1 MSDAVS
7 TPVSCSPAVTFQTA
21 LDNSF
26 RRSVEPV
33 DRRHCP
39 EPNLTRNKPR
49 CRLQPESISNLENRL
64 LADQEQ
70 SRLPKRYIQNIRQK
84 GVPTKFSKENMV
96 FELRQQQIALLL
108 EHVEEANSHRI
119 MVPSAE
125 SVLPRQT
132 IIGIDG
138 PVSAP
143 CCKKI
148 QVVFE

>member
-33 DRRHCP
+33 DHRHCP

-49 CRLQPESISNLENRL
+49 CRLLPESISNLENRL

-70 SRLPKRYIQNIRQK
+70 SRLPTRYIQNIRQK

-108 EHVEEANSHRI
+108 EHLEEANSHRI

>member
-1 MSDAVS
+1 
-7 TPVSCSPAVTFQTA
+7 
-21 LDNSF
+21 
-26 RRSVEPV
+26 
-33 DRRHCP
+33 
-39 EPNLTRNKPR
+39 
-49 CRLQPESISNLENRL
+49 
-64 LADQEQ
+64 
-70 SRLPKRYIQNIRQK
+70 
-84 GVPTKFSKENMV
+84 MV

-125 SVLPRQT
+125 SVLPRQN